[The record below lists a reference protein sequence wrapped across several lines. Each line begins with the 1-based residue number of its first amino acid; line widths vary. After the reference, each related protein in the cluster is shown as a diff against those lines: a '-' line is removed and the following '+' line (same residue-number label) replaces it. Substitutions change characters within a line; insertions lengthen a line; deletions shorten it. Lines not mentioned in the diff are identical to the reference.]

1 MNRLSGENLIGM
13 VPRPVLSALQ
23 ALENAGYE
31 AFMVGGCVRDMA
43 MGQKPSDWDIATSA
57 QPEQIKVVFSKE
69 KTVDT
74 GIKHGTVT
82 VISENLAMEITTY
95 RTEGTY
101 SDHRHPDVVEYTQD
115 AALDLA
121 RRDFTIN
128 AMALD
133 RQGRLTDLSGGLDDI
148 CRRMVRCVGD
158 PQKRFEEDALRIMRA
173 LRFSSRLDFDIER
186 ETLAAARSCG
196 HLLRQVSPERLRDE
210 LTGILCGHR
219 AGRLI
224 YEEAELMA
232 NVIPELLPCKGF
244 DQKNSH
250 HIYDVLGHIAAAID
264 SIRAAAGSTEHVAHE
279 DEEQA
284 KKILCLA
291 ALFHDIGKPRC
302 FTVDDEGTGHFYD
315 HARISAEMA
324 EKIMTRLHFDR
335 NTIEKV
341 TALVRYHGIN
351 IEPEPKYVK
360 RALNKYSPE
369 MFFSILALKRAD
381 NMAQSP
387 DFRSRQETYDR
398 LEKIAGQ
405 IIEEEQCFSLRDLEV
420 NGKDLIQAGMEQGPE
435 IGKTLE
441 ALLAAVMD
449 GKVANEKKALLE
461 EAKNIPCQQNKKTVQ
476 TAENY

>member
-57 QPEQIKVVFSKE
+57 QPEQIKAVFSKE

-196 HLLRQVSPERLRDE
+196 HLLRSLIPILSRRTCLDLRSFIQM
-210 LTGILCGHR
+210 GK
-219 AGRLI
+219 
-224 YEEAELMA
+224 
-232 NVIPELLPCKGF
+232 NLPLFWRSSVQQRYFCPCWS
-244 DQKNSH
+244 KNS
-250 HIYDVLGHIAAAID
+250 LQGLW
-264 SIRAAAGSTEHVAHE
+264 IR
-279 DEEQA
+279 
-284 KKILCLA
+284 
-291 ALFHDIGKPRC
+291 
-302 FTVDDEGTGHFYD
+302 
-315 HARISAEMA
+315 
-324 EKIMTRLHFDR
+324 
-335 NTIEKV
+335 
-341 TALVRYHGIN
+341 
-351 IEPEPKYVK
+351 
-360 RALNKYSPE
+360 
-369 MFFSILALKRAD
+369 FF
-381 NMAQSP
+381 
-387 DFRSRQETYDR
+387 
-398 LEKIAGQ
+398 
-405 IIEEEQCFSLRDLEV
+405 C
-420 NGKDLIQAGMEQGPE
+420 
-435 IGKTLE
+435 
-441 ALLAAVMD
+441 
-449 GKVANEKKALLE
+449 
-461 EAKNIPCQQNKKTVQ
+461 
-476 TAENY
+476 

>member
-31 AFMVGGCVRDMA
+31 ALMVGGCVRDMA

-232 NVIPELLPCKGF
+232 NVIPEPVSYTHLTRKRHLKSSAPGF
-244 DQKNSH
+244 
-250 HIYDVLGHIAAAID
+250 
-264 SIRAAAGSTEHVAHE
+264 T
-279 DEEQA
+279 
-284 KKILCLA
+284 
-291 ALFHDIGKPRC
+291 
-302 FTVDDEGTGHFYD
+302 T
-315 HARISAEMA
+315 
-324 EKIMTRLHFDR
+324 
-335 NTIEKV
+335 
-341 TALVRYHGIN
+341 
-351 IEPEPKYVK
+351 
-360 RALNKYSPE
+360 
-369 MFFSILALKRAD
+369 
-381 NMAQSP
+381 
-387 DFRSRQETYDR
+387 
-398 LEKIAGQ
+398 
-405 IIEEEQCFSLRDLEV
+405 
-420 NGKDLIQAGMEQGPE
+420 
-435 IGKTLE
+435 
-441 ALLAAVMD
+441 
-449 GKVANEKKALLE
+449 
-461 EAKNIPCQQNKKTVQ
+461 
-476 TAENY
+476 